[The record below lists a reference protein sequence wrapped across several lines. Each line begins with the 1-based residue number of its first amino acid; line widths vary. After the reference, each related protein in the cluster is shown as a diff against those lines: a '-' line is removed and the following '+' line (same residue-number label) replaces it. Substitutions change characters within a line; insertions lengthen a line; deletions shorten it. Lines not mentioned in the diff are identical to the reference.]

1 MSKTIYPMNR
11 PCQIPA
17 LRFDMD
23 SVEKAILDTRYNYE
37 TKADDIY
44 SVWACRKGQPGVRH
58 KIADGLTEGQA
69 RYVRDAFNAALRGGG
84 RFDLA
89 ATLRRYDAGF

>member
-11 PCQIPA
+11 PCQTPG
-17 LRFDMD
+17 LLFDMD

-37 TKADDIY
+37 TKTDDIY
-44 SVWACRKGQPGVRH
+44 SVCICWKGQPGSRH
-58 KIADGLTEGQA
+58 RITGDLTEGQA
-69 RYVRDAFNAALRGGG
+69 RYVRDAFNAALRGGQ

-89 ATLRRYDAGF
+89 VTLRRYDAGF